1 MIGLLLR
8 GFFLVGIISWYS
20 AGVWKFID
28 EYFRNEYKTY
38 LSREFK
44 RNKHLQ
50 LGLLPDSEI
59 QVEMPASAVKDDP
72 KELSPK
78 SSLVEPTTTTNA
90 DEMKTCEGEDLCRS
104 QEKTEL
110 DYDNQLTTNDR
121 QSLGDDDVLI
131 NHWHK
136 RKSTDNSDNNLHCQ
150 LEATTCEDN

>member
-50 LGLLPDSEI
+50 LGLQPSPDV
-59 QVEMPASAVKDDP
+59 QVELPTSAVKEDF
-72 KELSPK
+72 KELSAD
-78 SSLVEPTTTTNA
+78 SFLVKRKTTSA
-90 DEMKTCEGEDLCRS
+90 EEVKTCEKVDLCRS
-104 QEKTEL
+104 QDEIEL
-110 DYDNQLTTNDR
+110 DYDNQPKTNDR
-121 QSLGDDDVLI
+121 QSLRDDDVLR
-131 NHWHK
+131 NYWHK
-136 RKSTDNSDNNLHCQ
+136 RKSKDNSDNNLHCQ

>member
-50 LGLLPDSEI
+50 LGLQPGPEI
-59 QVEMPASAVKDDP
+59 QVELPTSAVKEDF
-72 KELSPK
+72 KELS
-78 SSLVEPTTTTNA
+78 SESFHVEPTMNA
-90 DEMKTCEGEDLCRS
+90 DKVKTCEMGDFCRS
-104 QEKTEL
+104 QDKTEL
-110 DYDNQLTTNDR
+110 DYDNQPTTNDR

-131 NHWHK
+131 NYWHK
-136 RKSTDNSDNNLHCQ
+136 RKSTDNSDDNLHCQ